1 MNKDIVDNTN
11 HTTLATDAFA
21 ALGGPTL
28 AYIKAAMF
36 GEDAGFAIHAADGRL
51 LGAAPTRELAFAAA
65 RQHDLEPVSV
75 H

>member
-1 MNKDIVDNTN
+1 MIKDAANTTHN
-11 HTTLATDAFA
+11 ALPAEVFA

-28 AYIKAAMF
+28 AYVRAETLGKDEGF
-36 GEDAGFAIHAADGRL
+36 GIHGADGRL

-65 RQHDLEPVSV
+65 RQHNLDPVSV

>member
-1 MNKDIVDNTN
+1 MIKDAANTN
-11 HTTLATDAFA
+11 HATLAAEAFA

-28 AYIKAAMF
+28 AYIKAEMF
-36 GEDAGFAIHAADGRL
+36 GKDEGFAIHGADGRL

-65 RQHDLEPVSV
+65 RQHNLEPVSV